1 MQGEKLASGNARI
14 TLLLP
19 FGRITLVRSSNPL
32 DIIRIESPS
41 ELYATVVHPQI
52 ELKLLIGIKTNYFI
66 EKCYYSMGKCG
77 RTSWFTDYELIGRS
91 LHDEIVEP
99 LRSVFLALI

>member
-1 MQGEKLASGNARI
+1 VEMLMRI

-19 FGRITLVRSSNPL
+19 FGGLVRSSNPL

-52 ELKLLIGIKTNYFI
+52 ELKTSDALGIKTNYFI

-77 RTSWFTDYELIGRS
+77 RTNSWFVHQRLRVDRTF

-99 LRSVFLALI
+99 LRSVLILALI